1 MYIYIYI
8 YIYIYVKLM
17 KTNTEHYI
25 SLNENLESELEQIL
39 LNMMN
44 YCCTSAG

>member
-1 MYIYIYI
+1 
-8 YIYIYVKLM
+8 M

-39 LNMMN
+39 LNIV
-44 YCCTSAG
+44 CLFHGFL

>member
-1 MYIYIYI
+1 
-8 YIYIYVKLM
+8 M

-44 YCCTSAG
+44 YCSTSAG